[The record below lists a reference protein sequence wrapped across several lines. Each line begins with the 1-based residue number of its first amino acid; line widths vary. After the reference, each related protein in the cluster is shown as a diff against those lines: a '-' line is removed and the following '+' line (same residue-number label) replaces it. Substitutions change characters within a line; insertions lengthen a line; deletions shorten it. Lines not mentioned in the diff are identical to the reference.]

1 MIDELKTKTGTSSVG
16 RIAQADYTFSFVIKH
31 GRSQRENNVSLI
43 TRLDSTR
50 YSPLPS
56 RRLFRAVSLCRDIT
70 SRSFLPGTLLKWGLK
85 RCLRESQK
93 HYRLYLSNCTVLLF
107 LLSSGASVIFV
118 SLISVG
124 KGRYLVLYKITFV
137 RIKIRSQLFF
147 VNIVRGKLHKT
158 KLFLEIHLRFIF
170 TFRDLYI

>member
-1 MIDELKTKTGTSSVG
+1 MVG

-118 SLISVG
+118 FLISVDEG
-124 KGRYLVLYKITFV
+124 KYLVLYKITFV
-137 RIKIRSQLFF
+137 RIKTRSQLF
-147 VNIVRGKLHKT
+147 R
-158 KLFLEIHLRFIF
+158 RCSA
-170 TFRDLYI
+170 

>member
-1 MIDELKTKTGTSSVG
+1 MVG

-50 YSPLPS
+50 SPLPS
-56 RRLFRAVSLCRDIT
+56 QRLFRAVSLCRDIT

-118 SLISVG
+118 FLISVDEG
-124 KGRYLVLYKITFV
+124 KYLVLYKITFV
-137 RIKIRSQLFF
+137 RIKTQSQLFRRCSTRQ
-147 VNIVRGKLHKT
+147 IT
-158 KLFLEIHLRFIF
+158 
-170 TFRDLYI
+170 